1 MVRAMKDRKLLK
13 PSHSLRFLRAVIP
26 YRLGL
31 ISSYRAM
38 EIIVGMYRGATLEET
53 LDHNTVLFNDYL
65 KNDIRPDA
73 VRELEM
79 HRSRGGKTVLLS
91 ASTDFVCSRIA
102 EYLEMD
108 GVLCTELEVIDGV
121 LTGKLS
127 RRYCHGEEKLIRAEE
142 YCRENGYSLEN
153 AWYYGDAWADR
164 FILGAVGNPR
174 CVTPSPRLQRE
185 AEKLSWEILNWST

>member
-79 HRSRGGKTVLLS
+79 HRSRVEKPYSCQLQLILS
-91 ASTDFVCSRIA
+91 VP
-102 EYLEMD
+102 
-108 GVLCTELEVIDGV
+108 ELR
-121 LTGKLS
+121 S
-127 RRYCHGEEKLIRAEE
+127 
-142 YCRENGYSLEN
+142 
-153 AWYYGDAWADR
+153 
-164 FILGAVGNPR
+164 ILKWMVSSAR
-174 CVTPSPRLQRE
+174 
-185 AEKLSWEILNWST
+185 SWKS